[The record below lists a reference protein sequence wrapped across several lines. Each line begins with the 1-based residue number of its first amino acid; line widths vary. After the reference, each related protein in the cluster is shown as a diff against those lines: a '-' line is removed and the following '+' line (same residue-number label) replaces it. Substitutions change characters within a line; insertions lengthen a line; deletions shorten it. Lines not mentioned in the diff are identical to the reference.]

1 MESDLENLEGVGPKT
16 AEKLREAG
24 YTDLMAIA
32 AASPGEI
39 ADAIDVG
46 EGVAQKIIESARKAL
61 KMGFETALEIDE
73 RRSKIQKL
81 TTGSKNLDNLLGGGL
96 ETQAITEAHG
106 AFGSSKSQL
115 AFQLAVNVQLPKGQ
129 GGLEGTCI
137 FIDTENTFRPERIKQ
152 MARALGLDE
161 EETLKNIYVA
171 RAYTSDHQI
180 LLVEKSKEIIREKNV
195 KLLII
200 DSLTSLFRSEYTGRG
215 ELATRQQKLNR
226 HLHDL
231 QKLSEVYNLVVYVTN
246 QVMARPDVL
255 FGDPTSAIGGHILG
269 HAATFRLYLRKSKD
283 NKRVARLI
291 DSPSLPEGEAVFRV
305 TEEGIRD

>member
-1 MESDLENLEGVGPKT
+1 MESDLENIEGVGPKT
-16 AEKLREAG
+16 AEKLKEAG
-24 YTDLMAIA
+24 YSDLMAIA

-46 EGVAQKIIESARKAL
+46 EGIAQKIIEAARKAL
-61 KMGFETALEIDE
+61 KMGFETAFDINE
-73 RRSKIQKL
+73 RRSKVQKL

-106 AFGSSKSQL
+106 AYGSSKTQL
-115 AFQLAVNVQLPKGQ
+115 AFQLSVNVQLPKKQ
-129 GGLEGTCI
+129 GGLEGACI
-137 FIDTENTFRPERIKQ
+137 FIDTENTFRPERIRQ
-152 MARALGLDE
+152 MAQALGLDE

-200 DSLTSLFRSEYTGRG
+200 DSLTSLFRSEYAGRG
-215 ELATRQQKLNR
+215 ELAARQQKLNR

-255 FGDPTSAIGGHILG
+255 FGDPTSAIGGHVLG
-269 HAATFRLYLRKSKD
+269 HAATFRLYLKKSKD

-291 DSPSLPEGEAVFRV
+291 DSPYLPEGETVFRV
-305 TEEGIRD
+305 TEQGIRD